1 MLRLLLPLAASIA
14 AGRIFMSPS
23 WPSSSRVDN
32 GNETE
37 CDRSPERS
45 LKLRRLGEGA
55 CRTALE
61 RFHIQRFVADWNK
74 VFAEATQ

>member
-1 MLRLLLPLAASIA
+1 LYEHAKSYKITYNSYSVLP
-14 AGRIFMSPS
+14 GRPERIT
-23 WPSSSRVDN
+23 DN

-37 CDRSPERS
+37 CDCTPERS